1 MSTRDPSSSCLPRPW
16 LRWTWEATDGHV
28 VVTVIGVGLLLTA
41 VGMALFGL
49 PPVDLHGVLHH
60 FGIMDPLCGGTRAA
74 RYAAAGQWGEA
85 WRYNPLGI
93 VVVLAA
99 VAISLR
105 AVAGLLTA
113 RWLTVTVC
121 WTPRR
126 KAAVIAVLVSL
137 TVALAVR
144 QQLSAELLIAGT

>member
-1 MSTRDPSSSCLPRPW
+1 MTTRDASSSCLPRPW
-16 LRWTWEATDGHV
+16 LRCTWEARDRHLI
-28 VVTVIGVGLLLTA
+28 VTVTAIGLLVTA

-93 VVVLAA
+93 VVVLTGAA
-99 VAISLR
+99 MSLR
-105 AVAGLLTA
+105 AVAGVLTA
-113 RWLTVTVC
+113 RWLTVSLC

-126 KAAVIAVLVSL
+126 KAAVIAVLVLL